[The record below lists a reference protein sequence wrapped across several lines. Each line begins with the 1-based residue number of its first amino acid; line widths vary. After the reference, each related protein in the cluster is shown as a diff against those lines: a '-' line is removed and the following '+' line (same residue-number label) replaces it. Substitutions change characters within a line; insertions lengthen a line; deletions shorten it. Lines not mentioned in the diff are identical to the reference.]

1 MSHARP
7 EPDVPPTAS
16 GQVPTPRES
25 DQGHEGTEHLTAPLP
40 EPHRT
45 QRLPALFATL
55 ALALLCLGGFV
66 FTLTN
71 FFGAMWVFPTETL
84 AAAVVLGVAGVFG
97 FWVLRRIRPV
107 RPPSF
112 TFSLL
117 AVLWGLTGAI
127 GLSLFSN
134 TQLMS
139 AWSRLGGVEFGSAW
153 GAALTAP
160 LNEEL
165 LKTAGVV
172 LIAVMAARVV
182 RGPVD
187 GFVMG
192 ALVGLGFQLAEDFTY
207 ALNSI
212 MMQGA
217 TDGVASVLQTLFLRV
232 GLTGLGSH
240 WAMSA
245 IAGTAVGLLAASAW
259 RPTPGRATG
268 ALLLFLL
275 AIGVHWLFDAPLL
288 EGLLGVLFKMLVVF
302 LSALAVYFVARHAHR
317 RRVRESLAVQ
327 GEELGMHRSAAVAL
341 ASRHGRN
348 RELGRVAAP
357 ERPVVRERQDQMVAT
372 AEDRASEYRG

>member
-7 EPDVPPTAS
+7 EPDVPSTVS
-16 GQVPTPRES
+16 GQVPTPRRP
-25 DQGHEGTEHLTAPLP
+25 GREHASEHPAAPP
-40 EPHRT
+40 HQEPPGP
-45 QRLPALFATL
+45 QRVPALVATV
-55 ALALLCLGGFV
+55 ALAVVCLGGFV
-66 FTLTN
+66 YTLTS
-71 FFGAMWVFPTETL
+71 FFGAIRVFPTETL
-84 AAAVVLGVAGVFG
+84 AAAVVLAVAGVIG

-107 RPPSF
+107 RAPSP
-112 TFSLL
+112 TFSLV

-127 GLSLFSN
+127 GLALFSN
-134 TQLMS
+134 SQLMS
-139 AWSRLGGVEFGSAW
+139 AWSRMGGVDFGSAW
-153 GAALTAP
+153 GASLTAP

-165 LKTAGVV
+165 LKTIGVV
-172 LIAVMAARVV
+172 LIAVIAPRVV

-245 IAGTAVGLLAASAW
+245 IAGTAVGLLAAVAW
-259 RPTPGRATG
+259 RPGAGRATG

-275 AIGVHWLFDAPLL
+275 AMGVHWFFDAPVLV
-288 EGLLGVLFKMLVVF
+288 GLLGVLVKTLVVF
-302 LSALAVYFVARHAHR
+302 LSAVAVYVVARHSHR
-317 RRVRESLAVQ
+317 RRVRESLAEQ
-327 GEELGMHRSAAVAL
+327 GEELGMRRSAAVAL
-341 ASRHGRN
+341 SSRHGRH

-357 ERPVVRERQDQMVAT
+357 ERPAVRDRQDRMVAT
-372 AEDRASEYRG
+372 AEERASEYRG